1 MESNK
6 NLLELIEE
14 LQEKVQF
21 LEDQIKELQY
31 ENIATTNELYRMENS
46 LDARIDILASQPYNL
61 ERFSLE
67 K

>member
-6 NLLELIEE
+6 NLFDLIEE

-31 ENIATTNELYRMENS
+31 ENVATTNELYRMENS
-46 LDARIDILASQPYNL
+46 LEARIDILASEPYNL

>member
-14 LQEKVQF
+14 LREKVQF

-31 ENIATTNELYRMENS
+31 ENIATTNELHRMENS
-46 LDARIDILASQPYNL
+46 LEARIDILASESYNL